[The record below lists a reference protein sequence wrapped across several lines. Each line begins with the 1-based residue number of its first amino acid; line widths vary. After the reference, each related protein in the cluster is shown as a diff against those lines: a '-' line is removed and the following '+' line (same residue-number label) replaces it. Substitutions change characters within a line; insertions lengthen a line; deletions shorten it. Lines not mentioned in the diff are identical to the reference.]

1 METAIFIAKPL
12 SDHLDKVKVLLNK
25 ATEEYDFNVK
35 CAISNLGFSEL
46 IALNTSSYE
55 GKDLKRA
62 AIDMVEV
69 SDKIERENIIASIT
83 TYYQL
88 IQSRANEAG
97 KISKNDMLAVIG
109 YFQSEV
115 RMAA

>member
-1 METAIFIAKPL
+1 METAIFITKPL

-25 ATEEYDFNVK
+25 ATAEYNFNVK
-35 CAISNLGFSEL
+35 CAISDLGFSDL

-69 SDKIERENIIASIT
+69 SNRVEREKIIASISA
-83 TYYQL
+83 YYQL
-88 IQSRANEAG
+88 IQSRMNEAG
-97 KISKNDMLAVIG
+97 KISKNDMLEVLNNL
-109 YFQSEV
+109 YSEEK
-115 RMAA
+115 MAA